1 MAKKPGHI
9 PECQFRELLKYW
21 NSEKF
26 KKMSETNAKNRKK
39 LMNPHTVGKK
49 SFALVRNKLEKDK
62 ETVSSKDIFVVT
74 RTRKPG
80 RSYKGSNEDTT
91 SKIAE
96 MEQIEK
102 QISINGE
109 YVDAFSSV
117 MGPEHPGRLRL
128 YGAGVTKTTLKKKVG
143 NWESTLSATTD
154 GMHEM
159 QERMQKMEKQKKIVR
174 QEVIADVIAQL
185 KHARLIDPNILAA
198 LSTPS
203 PRESTS
209 VQGDK
214 QGDEIE
220 EGNESNS
227 EDLT

>member
-1 MAKKPGHI
+1 
-9 PECQFRELLKYW
+9 
-21 NSEKF
+21 
-26 KKMSETNAKNRKK
+26 
-39 LMNPHTVGKK
+39 
-49 SFALVRNKLEKDK
+49 
-62 ETVSSKDIFVVT
+62 
-74 RTRKPG
+74 
-80 RSYKGSNEDTT
+80 
-91 SKIAE
+91 
-96 MEQIEK
+96 
-102 QISINGE
+102 
-109 YVDAFSSV
+109 

-159 QERMQKMEKQKKIVR
+159 QERMQKMEKQMEEQKKIVR

-185 KHARLIDPNILAA
+185 KHAGLIDPNILAA

-214 QGDEIE
+214 QGWCR
-220 EGNESNS
+220 
-227 EDLT
+227 